1 MTFSAVFGL
10 HKVLSKATHRGFTI
24 FMDVFIV
31 SFLLGIIVP
40 GLVFVRTTRAWYF
53 DPTEMAMVGTYGSC
67 PLLLNL

>member
-1 MTFSAVFGL
+1 
-10 HKVLSKATHRGFTI
+10 
-24 FMDVFIV
+24 MDVFIV